1 MKGWS
6 GKVLPKVW
14 CNQTLED
21 VEKGITAFPEIHLE
35 FEPVVAVAAVHAE

>member
-6 GKVLPKVW
+6 GKVLPKVC
-14 CNQTLED
+14 CNETLED

-35 FEPVVAVAAVHAE
+35 LNNDNDYYNSVTK